1 MHPMSKAVRADGATP
16 VDWQISNRSIT
27 SQTARIR
34 TARDTDMETDFYT
47 LGVVAMVLMCG
58 WLMNHA
64 GPWSNS
70 DLARELRLQLGRSAD
85 AIGGAPHR

>member
-1 MHPMSKAVRADGATP
+1 
-16 VDWQISNRSIT
+16 
-27 SQTARIR
+27 
-34 TARDTDMETDFYT
+34 METDFYT